1 MEVGDAVP
9 PLLSLCLEKK
19 DAEVRGWRR
28 KTPEVIVPLFSKGY
42 RSRWAMTC
50 STPKAGRGAVLQQT
64 H

>member
-28 KTPEVIVPLFSKGY
+28 KLLRLLY
-42 RSRWAMTC
+42 LC
-50 STPKAGRGAVLQQT
+50 SQRDTAVGGR
-64 H
+64 